1 MVMTFDVRDKEDEVS
16 DVCNI
21 IFGTQDNDYLL
32 VDKTISIFQIC
43 DEHSR
48 HSLRI
53 LDIENLI
60 KALQKAKEFYDRS

>member
-32 VDKTISIFQIC
+32 VDKTVSIFQIC
-43 DEHSR
+43 DEHARYSV
-48 HSLRI
+48 RI
-53 LDIENLI
+53 QDIENLI
-60 KALQKAKEFYDRS
+60 KALKKAKEFYDRP

>member
-32 VDKTISIFQIC
+32 VDKTVSIFQIC
-43 DEHSR
+43 DEHSC
-48 HSLRI
+48 HSLHI

-60 KALQKAKEFYDRS
+60 KALQKAKEFYDN

>member
-21 IFGTQDNDYLL
+21 IFGTQDNGYLL
-32 VDKTISIFQIC
+32 VDKRVYIFQIC

-53 LDIENLI
+53 VDIENLI
-60 KALQKAKEFYDRS
+60 KALQKAKEFYDN